1 MIATSCHVCKICPLS
16 KIAKKCNITPPYC
29 AITMLIVTP
38 MTMTALIEKIYKTEM
53 SSNIR

>member
-38 MTMTALIEKIYKTEM
+38 MTMTALIEKI
-53 SSNIR
+53 